1 MIDRQ
6 DARPFTGGHMLAV
19 MVAFFGVVIS
29 VNVLLAV
36 VANTSW
42 TGLVVENSYV
52 ASQEYNAKLAATRAQ
67 AALGWHGS
75 LALTRDEVRY
85 ALTDGQG
92 KPVRM
97 DAVSVAFRRPV
108 DDREDHAV
116 KLKSV
121 EPGVFAAPHALRD
134 GAWIVEVDAD
144 AGLPHPYRETRRILV
159 VGGSVQ

>member
-19 MVAFFGVVIS
+19 MVVFFGVVIS
-29 VNVLLAV
+29 VNVFLAV

-42 TGLVVENSYV
+42 TGFVVENSYV
-52 ASQEYNAKLAATRAQ
+52 ASQEYNAKLAATKAQ

-75 LALTRDEVRY
+75 LVLSREQVRY
-85 ALTDGQG
+85 GLTDRQG
-92 KPVRM
+92 EPVRM
-97 DAVSVAFRRPV
+97 KAVTVAFRRPV

-116 KLKSV
+116 ELKPV
-121 EPGVFAAPHALRD
+121 EPGVFVARHALRD
-134 GAWIVEVDAD
+134 GAWIVEVEAD
-144 AGLPHPYRETRRILV
+144 VGLPHSYRETRRILV